1 MILFNRGEII
11 MLLGHVIMERRKKL
25 GYSQAELAKG
35 ICTQATISKMENKN
49 IPPLVDI
56 LIKICMRLHLTPNQV
71 LSEFTDPIDDSISEQ
86 FNQVNRN
93 MNAMNYKEA
102 KRIFRKINVK
112 KLKSERLPMYHY
124 DAGMI
129 AFNYDHNMDDAQFE
143 FNLVLQNHDLIDDD
157 TSFLIEA
164 LSLNGLG
171 LVYESKDDKNK
182 AKYYFDKAYAM
193 ITDLPLK
200 TTDDLN
206 GVLSIIRHVAE
217 FYAKYD
223 DYRYSNQLIS
233 KSLQRL
239 ANAHP
244 IPSIEYAYYS
254 MAYNLYHIDK
264 ERYKDQIET
273 YINYAEGF
281 ATFNQNENCLK
292 IIKRYHKTHKFE
304 YTLSEL
310 LAHVNN

>member
-1 MILFNRGEII
+1 

-71 LSEFTDPIDDSISEQ
+71 LSEFTNPVDDEIADL
-86 FNQVNRN
+86 FKQVNRN
-93 MNAMNYKEA
+93 INAMNYKEA
-102 KRIFRKINVK
+102 KRIFKKINIK
-112 KLKSERLPMYHY
+112 KLKSERLPLYHY

-129 AFNYDHNMDDAQFE
+129 AFNYDNNTDDAQFE
-143 FNLVLQNHDLIDDD
+143 FNLVLQNHDDINDDD
-157 TSFLIEA
+157 NFLIEA

-171 LVYESKDDKNK
+171 LVYESKNDKNK
-182 AKYYFDKAYAM
+182 AKYYFDKAYTM

-200 TTDDLN
+200 TTIELN
-206 GVLSIIRHVAE
+206 GVLAIIRNVAE
-217 FYAKYD
+217 FYAKYK
-223 DYRYSNQLIS
+223 DYRYSNQLIA

-239 ANAHP
+239 SDAHP
-244 IPSIEYAYYS
+244 VPSVEYAYFA
-254 MAYNLYHIDK
+254 MARNLYYIDK
-264 ERYKDQIET
+264 DRYQTQIET

-281 ATFNQNENCLK
+281 ASFNHDENCLK
-292 IIKRYHKTHKFE
+292 FVKKYRKTHKFE
-304 YTLSEL
+304 
-310 LAHVNN
+310 

>member
-1 MILFNRGEII
+1 

-71 LSEFTDPIDDSISEQ
+71 LSEFTNPVDDEIADL
-86 FNQVNRN
+86 FKQVNRN
-93 MNAMNYKEA
+93 INAMNYKEA
-102 KRIFRKINVK
+102 KRIFKKINIK
-112 KLKSERLPMYHY
+112 KLKSERLPLYHY

-129 AFNYDHNMDDAQFE
+129 AFNYDNNTDDAQFE
-143 FNLVLQNHDLIDDD
+143 FNLVLQNHDDINDDD
-157 TSFLIEA
+157 NFLIEA

-171 LVYESKDDKNK
+171 LVYESKNDKNK
-182 AKYYFDKAYAM
+182 AKYYFDKAYTM

-200 TTDDLN
+200 TTIELN
-206 GVLSIIRHVAE
+206 GVLAIIRNVAE
-217 FYAKYD
+217 FYAKYK
-223 DYRYSNQLIS
+223 DYRYSNQLIT

-239 ANAHP
+239 SDAHP
-244 IPSIEYAYYS
+244 VPSVEYAYFA
-254 MAYNLYHIDK
+254 MARNLYYIDK
-264 ERYKDQIET
+264 DRYQDQIAT

-281 ATFNQNENCLK
+281 ASFNHDEKCLK
-292 IIKRYHKTHKFE
+292 LVKKYHKTHSFE
-304 YTLSEL
+304 
-310 LAHVNN
+310 